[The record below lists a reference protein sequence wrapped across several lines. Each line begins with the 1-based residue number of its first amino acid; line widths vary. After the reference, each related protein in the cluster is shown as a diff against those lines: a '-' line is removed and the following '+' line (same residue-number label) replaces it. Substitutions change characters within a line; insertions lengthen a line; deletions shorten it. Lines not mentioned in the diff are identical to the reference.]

1 MIYFERMYFGTT
13 NGDLFTEME
22 IINAAYIT
30 EKKEFTS
37 SEELREWALNCP
49 GITKEIKHPS
59 TRYLIKA
66 GHVGKAVR
74 VYWENKRKR
83 DPNFRLS
90 EARDAVDNIR
100 LAMIKA
106 GEI

>member
-66 GHVGKAVR
+66 GHVGATVSR
-74 VYWENKRKR
+74 TNNEETRKEF
-83 DPNFRLS
+83 DSAIEKCMNFER
-90 EARDAVDNIR
+90 EHNI
-100 LAMIKA
+100 
-106 GEI
+106 ESV